1 MLEIVLKKMT
11 TEDKKRILH
20 KATVTRVLE
29 GDGKASHAQRR
40 AAFDNAGLSEP
51 LSTLVNKVAKFAYK
65 VTNDDIA
72 VAKASGVS
80 EDELFE
86 IIICAA
92 IGQATRQYETAFA
105 ALDVATGKE

>member
-1 MLEIVLKKMT
+1 MQT
-11 TEDKKRILH
+11 DDKKRLLK
-20 KATVTRVLE
+20 KAMVKRVLE

-51 LSTLVNKVAKFAYK
+51 LGGLVNKVAKFAYR
-65 VTNDDIA
+65 VTDDDIA
-72 VAKASGVS
+72 VAKASGLS

-92 IGQATRQYETAFA
+92 IGEATRQYQTALL
-105 ALDVATGKE
+105 ALDAVAMKE

>member
-1 MLEIVLKKMT
+1 MP
-11 TEDKKRILH
+11 TEDKKRLLH
-20 KATVTRVLE
+20 RAMVNRVLE

-65 VTNDDIA
+65 VTDDDIA
-72 VAKASGVS
+72 VAKASGLS

-92 IGQATRQYETAFA
+92 IGEATRQYETALS
-105 ALDVATGKE
+105 ALDAVAMKR

>member
-1 MLEIVLKKMT
+1 MVVKKMM
-11 TEDKKRILH
+11 TENKKRLLH
-20 KATVTRVLE
+20 QATITRVLE

-51 LSTLVNKVAKFAYK
+51 LGTLVNKVAKYAYK
-65 VTNDDIA
+65 ITDEDIA
-72 VAKASGVS
+72 AARAAGLS

-92 IGQATRQYETAFA
+92 LGEATRQYETALSA
-105 ALDVATGKE
+105 

>member
-1 MLEIVLKKMT
+1 MT

-29 GDGKASHAQRR
+29 GDGQASHAQRR
-40 AAFDNAGLSEP
+40 AAFDNAGLSKP
-51 LSTLVNKVAKFAYK
+51 LSTLVNKVAKYAYK
-65 VTNDDIA
+65 VTDDDIA
-72 VAKASGVS
+72 VAKASSVS

-92 IGQATRQYETAFA
+92 IGEATRQYETALS
-105 ALDVATGKE
+105 ALDTVAMKE